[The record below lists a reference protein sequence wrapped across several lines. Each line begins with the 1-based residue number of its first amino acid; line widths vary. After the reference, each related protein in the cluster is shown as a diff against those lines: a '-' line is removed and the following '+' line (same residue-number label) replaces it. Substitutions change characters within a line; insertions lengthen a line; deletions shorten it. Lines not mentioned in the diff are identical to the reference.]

1 MYKGFNKIPDFKNIY
16 STFKAEPV
24 IEKAL
29 ESAPE
34 DAVFV
39 YVGVGDKSLW
49 VASIILWENL

>member
-39 YVGVGDKSLW
+39 YVGVGDKSL
-49 VASIILWENL
+49 